1 MELRPYQQR
10 ALDNIHQEFKSVNS
24 TLLVHATGLGKT
36 VIFSHLAKEYK
47 EKGRIMV
54 LAHME
59 ELVGQAWRK
68 LDRVTGES
76 PDTEMGEWSSNEWGA
91 YKSNIVVGTIQT
103 QISRRGDERRMH
115 KFDPNEFSLLIIDEC
130 FVPGTLVDGK
140 KIENIKVGDYIDSY
154 NHNLNRLEKKKV
166 THCFKNHTKILVK
179 MNLSNGQAL
188 YCTPNHPIWSIEKN
202 NYIPA
207 ILFDIGSMMLYN
219 RHHEETIYKN
229 ELQKLRHRS
238 YLRRSQGQR
247 IRSERK
253 GLLFK
258 GVQQGIQCE
267 SKFRNHV
274 QNKSKVCV
282 RTNET
287 QQSNEQSRSKSKS
300 ISNSNNYEAQTNNT
314 GGQWSWPYIGRK
326 NACIGF
332 GLENELYPKN
342 KDEKRERLSISLQ
355 TGFSECF
362 CKDSNRDRRSFSFES
377 ENKGSRQKER
387 EFFEIT
393 RVESIEILK
402 SGSTA
407 EFESVCPNGFVYN
420 LEIEENNNYFAD
432 GILAH
437 NCHHAASP
445 SYRKVIDYYRQN
457 KNIKILGATATP
469 DRADEKALGEIFESV
484 ADEYEIVD
492 AIGDGWLVPIYARPV
507 EVEGLDYSQVR
518 TTAGDLNGADLS
530 KVLEYEEILHKFAW
544 PIIDFS
550 GDKKT
555 LVFTASVA
563 QAERLCEILN
573 RHKPNS
579 AQWVHGGTPKEQRR
593 ELWPAY
599 AKGEFQYLVNC
610 GITIEG
616 WDEPGVQVVAI
627 ARPTKSRS
635 RYAQMIG
642 RGTRPLDMLVDDCIG
657 SESRKLAIAS
667 SIKPHI
673 DILDF
678 VGNSGRHKLVTPA
691 DILGGR
697 YEDIEVDGRLVSI
710 TERAQQNAIQ
720 KAAETGQSVNI
731 EDELDNA
738 QKQLIKEAKESAEKK
753 RREHIKLRA
762 KYSTG
767 IINPFAVFDIQPW
780 REREWNKGRQ
790 PTDKQMAFLK
800 QSGVDPAGLSF
811 THASQIIDQIIK
823 NRTNKLATFKQLK
836 VLQKFKY
843 DTDNVTFKQASEIID
858 ELARNNWKRIG

>member
-1 MELRPYQQR
+1 MELRSYQQR
-10 ALDNIHQEFKSVNS
+10 ALDNIRNEFTKVDS
-24 TLLVHATGLGKT
+24 TLLVHPTGAGKT
-36 VIFSHLAKEYK
+36 IIFSHLAKEYM

-68 LDRVTGES
+68 LDKVTGES

-103 QISRRGDERRMH
+103 QISKRGDDRRMH
-115 KFDPNEFSLLIIDEC
+115 KFDPDEFSLLIIDE
-130 FVPGTLVDGK
+130 
-140 KIENIKVGDYIDSY
+140 
-154 NHNLNRLEKKKV
+154 
-166 THCFKNHTKILVK
+166 
-179 MNLSNGQAL
+179 A
-188 YCTPNHPIWSIEKN
+188 
-202 NYIPA
+202 
-207 ILFDIGSMMLYN
+207 
-219 RHHEETIYKN
+219 
-229 ELQKLRHRS
+229 
-238 YLRRSQGQR
+238 
-247 IRSERK
+247 
-253 GLLFK
+253 
-258 GVQQGIQCE
+258 
-267 SKFRNHV
+267 
-274 QNKSKVCV
+274 
-282 RTNET
+282 
-287 QQSNEQSRSKSKS
+287 
-300 ISNSNNYEAQTNNT
+300 
-314 GGQWSWPYIGRK
+314 
-326 NACIGF
+326 
-332 GLENELYPKN
+332 
-342 KDEKRERLSISLQ
+342 
-355 TGFSECF
+355 
-362 CKDSNRDRRSFSFES
+362 
-377 ENKGSRQKER
+377 
-387 EFFEIT
+387 
-393 RVESIEILK
+393 
-402 SGSTA
+402 
-407 EFESVCPNGFVYN
+407 
-420 LEIEENNNYFAD
+420 
-432 GILAH
+432 
-437 NCHHAASP
+437 HHAAAQ
-445 SYRKVIDYYRQN
+445 SYRRVIDYYRQN

-492 AIGDGWLVPIYARPV
+492 AIDDGWLVPIYARPV

-616 WDEPGVQVVAI
+616 WDEPGVQIVAI

-635 RYAQMIG
+635 RYAQMVG
-642 RGTRPLDMLVDDCIG
+642 RGTRPLDRLVDNCVG
-657 SESRKLAIAS
+657 PEARKLAIAS
-667 SIKPHI
+667 SIKPHV

-678 VGNSGRHKLVTPA
+678 VGNSGRHRLMTPA
-691 DILGGR
+691 DILGGM
-697 YEDIEVDGRLVSI
+697 YEDIEVDGRLISV

-720 KAAETGQSVNI
+720 KAAETGESVNI
-731 EDELDNA
+731 EDELDTA
-738 QKQLIKEAKESAEKK
+738 QKQLLREAKDAAEKK

-790 PTDKQMAFLK
+790 PTDKQIAFLK

-811 THASQIIDQIIK
+811 THASQIIDRIIK
-823 NRTNKLATFKQLK
+823 NRTNKMATFKQLK

-843 DTDNVTFKQASEIID
+843 ETDNVTFKEASQIID